1 MKRLFDVYWFH
12 FLQAVKSKGFI
23 FSSVVIVVLI
33 LGFAI
38 FNFFTNETSQA
49 STLKFTVYNQTQQYQ
64 FDAADIRTTL
74 QASDETIEYVLVTD
88 IPQAEAET
96 AIAEQVIDAAIFIRE
111 VNGQPQLEFFFKN
124 TPYRSLVFATESVVK
139 NKMVLAIAQTSDIA
153 PETLTQLQQPLP
165 TTISQVDEV
174 VNSDATALLIYAFA
188 FLFYIFALTF
198 GNLIASNI
206 VSEKSSRVMEVMI
219 SKVKPLTLMYGKI
232 LAVLSLGL
240 VQLAVIGIT
249 IGIISA
255 TGLLDFGSVSVMD
268 VALDF
273 SVLTPTIVITFIIF
287 LLLGFALYAIL
298 FAAVG
303 ASVSK
308 MEQLGNASFPVVLL
322 AIAAFFIGISA
333 MNAPT
338 STLVTVSAYIPFF
351 SPIAEYAR
359 ILAGVAQPLEI
370 ILSISILL
378 ITIFVINR
386 IAARV
391 YTNGVMSYHEKW
403 SWKTFFSLLRKH

>member
-1 MKRLFDVYWFH
+1 ML
-12 FLQAVKSKGFI
+12 S
-23 FSSVVIVVLI
+23 
-33 LGFAI
+33 
-38 FNFFTNETSQA
+38 
-49 STLKFTVYNQTQQYQ
+49 
-64 FDAADIRTTL
+64 
-74 QASDETIEYVLVTD
+74 
-88 IPQAEAET
+88 
-96 AIAEQVIDAAIFIRE
+96 
-111 VNGQPQLEFFFKN
+111 
-124 TPYRSLVFATESVVK
+124 
-139 NKMVLAIAQTSDIA
+139 
-153 PETLTQLQQPLP
+153 QLQQPVT
-165 TTISQVDEV
+165 TTINQVDEV
-174 VNSDATALLIYAFA
+174 VNSDTTSLLIYAFS

-240 VQLAVIGIT
+240 VQLAIIGAT
-249 IGIISA
+249 LGLMVV
-255 TGLLDFGSVSVMD
+255 TGLF
-268 VALDF
+268 DF
-273 SVLTPTIVITFIIF
+273 SNVDFFGVAIDLSSLTPTVIVTFIVF

-298 FAAVG
+298 FAAIG

-333 MNAPT
+333 MSEPT
-338 STLVTVSAYIPFF
+338 SILVTVSAYIPFF

-370 ILSISILL
+370 IISVTIL
-378 ITIFVINR
+378 IVTIIIINR

-403 SWKTFFSLLRKH
+403 SWKTFLSLLRKD

>member
-23 FSSVVIVVLI
+23 FSSLVIVALLV
-33 LGFAI
+33 GFAV
-38 FNFFTNETSQA
+38 FNLFTSEMSK
-49 STLKFTVYNQTQQYQ
+49 STELKFTVYNTTENYQ
-64 FDAADIRTTL
+64 FPATEIRDTL
-74 QASDETIEYVLVTD
+74 QSTDETLNYVLVTD
-88 IPQAEAET
+88 IPQDQAEA
-96 AIAEQVIDAAIFIRE
+96 AIAERKLDAAVVITE
-111 VNGQPQLEFFFKN
+111 SAGQPQLTFFFKN
-124 TPYRSLVFATESVVK
+124 NPYRSLVFASEAVVK
-139 NKMVLAIAQTSDIA
+139 NQRVLELAQTAGVDPQVLS
-153 PETLTQLQQPLP
+153 QLQQPVA
-165 TTISQVDEV
+165 TTINQVDEV
-174 VNSDATALLIYAFA
+174 VNSDTTALLIYAFA

-240 VQLAVIGIT
+240 VQLAIIGGT
-249 IGIISA
+249 IGIMVA
-255 TGLLDFGSVSVMD
+255 TGLFDFGSVSLFD
-268 VALDF
+268 VPIDF
-273 SVLTPTIVITFIIF
+273 SLLTPTIIGTFIVF

-298 FAAVG
+298 FAAIG

-322 AIAAFFIGISA
+322 AIAAFFIGMSA

-338 STLVTVSAYIPFF
+338 SALVTVSAYIPFF

-370 ILSISILL
+370 VLSISILIGTIL
-378 ITIFVINR
+378 IINR

-403 SWKTFFSLLRKH
+403 SWKTFLSLLRKD